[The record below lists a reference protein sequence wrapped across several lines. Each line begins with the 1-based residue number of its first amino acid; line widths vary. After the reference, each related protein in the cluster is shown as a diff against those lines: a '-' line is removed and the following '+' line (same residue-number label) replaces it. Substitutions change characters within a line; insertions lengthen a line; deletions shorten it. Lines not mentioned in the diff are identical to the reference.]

1 MTQGFGEPDACLV
14 RGDRLCGGV
23 VKPRLGR
30 IGKVFTGVDVLFEF
44 DEPIGL
50 RGSRHGVVIVAGD
63 EEFVNAK
70 TILSHHGFRR
80 ERGVED
86 LAGILTD
93 VTYCLFGAH
102 GGRRANEAHIVAGGV
117 QPVGEPAQQ
126 AGQVGALRAVES
138 MQFVY
143 DEVFERVRIVAV
155 PNPGVFGAHQQVV
168 EHLVVGEQ
176 DVRRVFEQLIV
187 AGHDVGGGHGVVVLV
202 AAALAH
208 LAHIHAR
215 GHVVAQFRTVVDEF
229 CQSLR
234 LVGGEGVHRIDE
246 DGFDALASEPALPI
260 TVVEDWVQEAF
271 GLA

>member
-1 MTQGFGEPDACLV
+1 MTQGFGEPDASLIC
-14 RGDRLCGGV
+14 GDRLCRCF
-23 VKPRLGR
+23 VKPCLGR
-30 IGKVFTGVDVLFEF
+30 LGKVFVGVDILFEF
-44 DEPIGL
+44 NEPVGL
-50 RGSRHGVVIVAGD
+50 HGGGNGVVVVVGG
-63 EEFVNAK
+63 EELINAK
-70 TILSHHGFRR
+70 TILGHHGFRR
-80 ERGVED
+80 ERGIEN
-86 LAGILTD
+86 LAGIRAD
-93 VTYCLFGAH
+93 VTYCLFSAH
-102 GGRRANEAHIVAGGV
+102 GGRRADEAHVIAGGV

-126 AGQVGALRAVES
+126 TGQVGALRAVEG

-143 DEVFERVRIVAV
+143 DKVFERVRIVAV
-155 PNPGVFGAHQQVV
+155 PNPGVFGAYQQIV

-234 LVGGEGVHRIDE
+234 LVGGEGVHRINE

-260 TVVEDWVQEAF
+260 TAVENRVQEAF